1 MKMLPSRCALAAAV
15 AVLMAFVTVAAETQQ
30 ERDAYEKRIAGE
42 LEEINPEALPVF
54 REANQARKELNFE
67 KAAEL
72 FGKVRELAP
81 DYVHA
86 YRRGCQAELELGHRA
101 RAIELCR
108 AAVEKDGSWEN
119 LASLSMALGA
129 GEGGSAPPVKD
140 MNEALDLALKAVRLN
155 PDNQFAQLAVCQ
167 AAIQTNNQ
175 FILAG
180 AVSRLKKIAPDDAGT
195 HYFAA
200 ISAVAARK
208 FGEARAELKE
218 ANRLG
223 LPEEAYRGIL
233 SKIDQMENEY
243 TDLMAPSGPS
253 QDTVDV
259 FMSIGVYG
267 GLIWIG
273 GMIALLIVGWILSA
287 LTMRAARRAPS
298 SPGGGVAKGFDAV
311 LRRIY
316 RLVLW
321 LSCAYYYISIPVLLL
336 LVVGAGGGIIYGF
349 FSLGRIPIK
358 LVAIIAIVVLI
369 TVFAILKSL
378 FIRRID
384 EDPGTRLELSENPG
398 LHDLLNEVAGRIG
411 TRPVDSVYLTPG
423 TEVAV
428 MERGGMLK
436 QLTGRSERCLI
447 LGVGVLEGMKL
458 SWFKAVLAH
467 EYGHFSNQD
476 TAGGGFAIAVRRSLM
491 TMAESLAQ
499 GGAATWYNPAWLF
512 INGFYRVFLRISQG
526 ASRLQEVLADRWAAY
541 AYGAEAFEQGL
552 THVIRQSI
560 RFDFHAQ
567 NTLNEVVEQQKPL
580 ANLYAYKPEKKPE
593 PPEIEA
599 AVNEAVHAKP
609 TVYDS
614 HPAPADRFT
623 WVNALGAKGTGLK
636 PGDTAEA
643 WTLFQNP
650 DHLQREMTT
659 QIRASL
665 AMDGIAISA

>member
-1 MKMLPSRCALAAAV
+1 MIRYYGLLIL
-15 AVLMAFVTVAAETQQ
+15 AVLLAGLPAIAETQE

-42 LEEINPEALPVF
+42 LEKISPEALPVF
-54 REANQARKELNFE
+54 SEANRARKELNFE

-72 FGKVRELAP
+72 FAKVRELAP

-86 YRRGCQAELELGHRA
+86 YRRGCQAELELGHRDKA
-101 RAIELCR
+101 VELCR
-108 AAVEKDGSWEN
+108 AAVDRDESWEN
-119 LASLSMALGA
+119 LASLSTALGA
-129 GEGGSAPPVKD
+129 GEGGATPPVKD
-140 MNEALDLALKAVRLN
+140 LNEALDLALKASRLN
-155 PDNQFAQLAVCQ
+155 PDNQYVQLAVCQ

-175 FILAG
+175 FILSG
-180 AVSRLKKIAPDDAGT
+180 AVSRLKKIAPDNVGT
-195 HYFAA
+195 RYFAA
-200 ISAVAARK
+200 VSAVALRK
-208 FGEARAELKE
+208 FDEARAELRE

-233 SKIDQMENEY
+233 SKINQMENEY

-253 QDTVDV
+253 PDTVDV

-273 GMIALLIVGWILSA
+273 GMIALLIVGWVLSA
-287 LTMRAARRAPS
+287 LTLRASRRVPQ
-298 SPGGGVAKGFDAV
+298 SPGGGAARGLDAV
-311 LRRIY
+311 LRKVY

-321 LSCAYYYISIPVLLL
+321 LSCAYYYISIPVLLI

-358 LVAIIAIVVLI
+358 LVAIIAIVVLV

-378 FIRRID
+378 FVRRID
-384 EDPGTRLELSENPG
+384 EDPGTRLDLSQNPG
-398 LHDLLNEVAGRIG
+398 LRDLLNEVAGRIG
-411 TRPVDSVYLTPG
+411 TRPVDNVYLTPG

-436 QLTGRSERCLI
+436 QLTGKSERCLI
-447 LGVGVLEGMKL
+447 LGLGVLEGMKL
-458 SWFKAVLAH
+458 SWLKAVLAH

-491 TMAESLAQ
+491 TMAESLAA
-499 GGAATWYNPAWLF
+499 GGAAAWYNPAWLF

-560 RFDFHAQ
+560 KFDFHAQ

-580 ANLYAYKPEKKPE
+580 ANLYAYKPQRQPE

-599 AVNEAVHAKP
+599 AVNEAVHEKP

-614 HPAPADRFT
+614 HPAPADRFL

-643 WTLFQNP
+643 WTLFQDAEN
-650 DHLQREMTT
+650 LQREMTS